1 MQKNV
6 ISDMCKCFYFVK
18 IWTRMLR
25 EADSLLV
32 LIGWKNFENFATATT
47 ATVSVIVV
55 DEDGDNDDKE
65 E

>member
-1 MQKNV
+1 MR
-6 ISDMCKCFYFVK
+6 KCFYFVK
-18 IWTRMLR
+18 MWTRMLR
-25 EADSLLV
+25 EANSLLV